1 MQGLPVPFI
10 QVRQFV
16 VVMCLLVFFP
26 KRKVKYPG
34 CAFTLEHVPDEGKGG
49 CMGQGCPAPLLHM
62 ELPWALGG
70 THCIPLHWLKQQV
83 PLVHVHL
90 RRATSVSWLSQQKQG
105 RLMQL
110 SLSPGPHPAWRGSLS
125 QERLNLPATVLACR
139 QGAEGLFSPSYCVHG
154 LLLS

>member
-1 MQGLPVPFI
+1 MLFMQGLPVPFI

-83 PLVHVHL
+83 PRCMYISGEPPLFHGFPN
-90 RRATSVSWLSQQKQG
+90 RNRAG
-105 RLMQL
+105 
-110 SLSPGPHPAWRGSLS
+110 
-125 QERLNLPATVLACR
+125 
-139 QGAEGLFSPSYCVHG
+139 
-154 LLLS
+154 